1 MKKGIQ
7 VIISNWPKNWFKAQ
21 FGPFLSHSICKK
33 NTDTFIN
40 IYKRTLDSAAL
51 TVWPRYKH
59 FQWKKQ
65 TGPTVWEKLTKTVY
79 HRRSLCKHSTVNS
92 WHTRLNS
99 QKLSAI
105 KHTSTPP
112 YASRGNLTWACAALD
127 WLNLAGLLP
136 FFFAA
141 NTSWAAFWREATK
154 AENSRTAYWHVF
166 LHPCSSWSF
175 SASILW
181 PRQRLT
187 TALYAAVDTLLK
199 LQQINH
205 EALI

>member
-1 MKKGIQ
+1 MEKGIQ
-7 VIISNWPKNWFKAQ
+7 VISSSVAECFRIQTDQKNWFKAQ

-33 NTDTFIN
+33 STDTFIN
-40 IYKRTLDSAAL
+40 IYKRTLASAAP

-79 HRRSLCKHSTVNS
+79 QRRSLCKHSTVNS

-136 FFFAA
+136 FFAA
-141 NTSWAAFWREATK
+141 NTSWAAFWGEATK
-154 AENSRTAYWHVF
+154 A
-166 LHPCSSWSF
+166 
-175 SASILW
+175 
-181 PRQRLT
+181 
-187 TALYAAVDTLLK
+187 
-199 LQQINH
+199 
-205 EALI
+205 

>member
-7 VIISNWPKNWFKAQ
+7 VISSSVNEYFRIQTDQKKWFKAQ

-40 IYKRTLDSAAL
+40 IYKRTLASAAL

-59 FQWKKQ
+59 FQWKKKQ

-79 HRRSLCKHSTVNS
+79 HQRSLCKHSTVNS
-92 WHTRLNS
+92 WHTHLNS

-105 KHTSTPP
+105 KHTSTLP
-112 YASRGNLTWACAALD
+112 YAFRGNLTWACAALD

-141 NTSWAAFWREATK
+141 NTSWAAFWGEATK
-154 AENSRTAYWHVF
+154 A
-166 LHPCSSWSF
+166 
-175 SASILW
+175 
-181 PRQRLT
+181 
-187 TALYAAVDTLLK
+187 
-199 LQQINH
+199 
-205 EALI
+205 